1 MKIAITGAGGFI
13 GSRLQKHF
21 LSIGHEVHAIARQT
35 IQDSKLHYHKINLPS
50 SEVYSLLENIKPDVM
65 IHAAGQSSVPNSVID
80 PAADFAA
87 GPPVVFELLD
97 ALRIHSPETIFIFL
111 SSAAVYGNPSSMP
124 IKESSSAQP
133 ISPYGHHK
141 LLSEM
146 IVSEFASIY
155 GIRCTS
161 ARIFSAYGNG
171 LRRQLLWDICRKAH
185 HGDKVELMGSGMETR
200 DYIHVNDVASAI
212 ATLVE
217 TSPLTGS
224 AVNICSGISTNIAE
238 IAAMI
243 ASRFPHKPQIQFTG
257 IQQAGAPKNW
267 QGDNAWLK
275 SRGFEC
281 SISLS
286 QGVDDYVRWYE
297 TLQRAGS

>member
-21 LSIGHEVHAIARQT
+21 LSIGHEVHALARQT

-65 IHAAGQSSVPNSVID
+65 IHAAGQSSVPNSVFD
-80 PAADFAA
+80 PAADFGV
-87 GPPVVFELLD
+87 GPPVVFELLN

-133 ISPYGHHK
+133 VSPYGHHK

-146 IVSEFASIY
+146 ILSEFATIY

-185 HGDKVELMGSGMETR
+185 HGDNVELMGSGTETR
-200 DYIHVNDVASAI
+200 DYIHVNDVARAI
-212 ATLVE
+212 DTILEA
-217 TSPLTGS
+217 SPFTGG
-224 AVNICSGISTNIAE
+224 AINICSGIPTRIVDIAS
-238 IAAMI
+238 MI
-243 ASRFPHKPQIQFTG
+243 ASRFPHKPQIAFTG

-267 QGDNAWLK
+267 QGDNAWLT

-286 QGVDDYVRWYE
+286 EGVDEYVRWYE
-297 TLQRAGS
+297 TLQMTES